1 MGFFSVSVGRT
12 KHPQDGDSYSQYRL
26 ISTSHTLFSWP
37 FNFFCC
43 CFGRLTVFRSL
54 FFIWQNLLFSVCC
67 AGAVLIVGFGTTLEQ
82 ENDPYLELVGVCLT
96 RSSVL
101 VGMVLAGWFAGTI
114 ANYKDRM
121 KAYGALV
128 MAARRAIL
136 QAQLRIE
143 DDATR

>member
-1 MGFFSVSVGRT
+1 M
-12 KHPQDGDSYSQYRL
+12 
-26 ISTSHTLFSWP
+26 
-37 FNFFCC
+37 
-43 CFGRLTVFRSL
+43 
-54 FFIWQNLLFSVCC
+54 
-67 AGAVLIVGFGTTLEQ
+67 GFGTTLEQ

-128 MAARRAIL
+128 MAARRAIF

-143 DDATR
+143 DDATRRVPSSAA